1 MTDNMYKR
9 SYGNC
14 QMIERHVKNGTVRY
28 DTWSSMAL
36 DKRVTVSG
44 KSKNPKDSSGWRQPS
59 SYSVTDDSIEG
70 WYGTVL
76 VKNRWRDPYANDR
89 NATDVQ
95 WVGFYPGFDDLPLV
109 IDPQRPTSNDS
120 NRALISA
127 LGKVKDMKINLAQAF
142 AERLQTANLL
152 ADNVTR
158 LLKAYSYG
166 RKGRWKQ
173 VLQTLGIRKHRW
185 QKDASGRWLEV
196 QYGWLPLLSDIHG
209 AYEQITKPS
218 KRLQGMRFKVASQVA
233 VGKIAGEMSDKYGR
247 WSGGYSS
254 EAYVKYNLWFE
265 VTSAELLLASQ
276 VGLTDPLTIA
286 WELTPWSF
294 VIDWIVPVGDVL
306 EAMNAVSSGVT
317 FHGGT
322 VVKWGETK
330 AWGGLIPYKV
340 EGGTTIAEVT
350 GGCRATRRH
359 VWSTREAFTKLPPI
373 GPQNL
378 FVKNPFSG
386 MHLANAIALLRG
398 RFR

>member
-9 SYGNC
+9 SNGAC
-14 QMIERHVKNGTVRY
+14 QRIERHIKNGTVSY
-28 DTWSSMAL
+28 DTWSSLAL

-44 KSKNPKDSSGWRQPS
+44 KSRNPMDSSGWRQPS
-59 SYSVTDDSIEG
+59 SYSVTDDSLTG

-76 VKNRWRDPYANDR
+76 IKNRYLDPGANDR
-89 NATDVQ
+89 NATDVT
-95 WVGFYPGFDDLPLV
+95 WVGYYPGFDELPFG
-109 IDPQRPTSNDS
+109 IDPLMPSSNDR
-120 NRALISA
+120 NRSLITA

-142 AERLQTANLL
+142 AERVQTANLL

-185 QKDASGRWLEV
+185 SKDASGRWLEV

-218 KRLQGMRFKVASQVA
+218 KRLQGMRFKASSQIA
-233 VGKIAGEMSDKYGR
+233 VGKTDGVISDRYGR
-247 WSGGYSS
+247 WSGGFYT
-254 EAYVKYNLWFE
+254 EAFVKTNLWFE

-306 EAMNAVSSGVT
+306 EAMSAVSGGVS
-317 FHGGT
+317 FMGGT
-322 VVKWGETK
+322 VVEWGEV
-330 AWGGLIPYKV
+330 ASWGGLVPHTIS
-340 EGGTTIAEVT
+340 GGSSTSEVT
-350 GGCRATRRH
+350 GGCRASRRSK
-359 VWSTREAFTKLPPI
+359 WSTRTAMTRLPSI
-373 GPQNL
+373 GPSNL
-378 FVKNPFSG
+378 FIKNPFSTL
-386 MHLANAIALLRG
+386 HIANAVALFRG